1 MKKTN
6 IICDI
11 DGTIAGLACRVT
23 YVRNLHDDPNWKVD
37 WAKLISAGQARL
49 GRSCFDAS
57 AQPFETV
64 TEVFRRVELKQSG
77 HSLYYLSGRTST
89 AREEVAKLGLTPENT
104 LCVFDDNQA
113 VVDMWRDL
121 GFSVTC
127 VTA

>member
-1 MKKTN
+1 MNKTN

-37 WAKLISAGQARL
+37 WAELISAGQARL
-49 GRSCFDAS
+49 GRPCFERVHNHLRQLAGGI
-57 AQPFETV
+57 
-64 TEVFRRVELKQSG
+64 RRVELKQSG